1 MTDLL
6 KVLNNIRSLRVLA
19 REISLEQLELM
30 LNKLQQVV
38 DEKRIEQENI
48 LREENER
55 KERIEK
61 LKQSL
66 EQQQIS
72 LDELA
77 EALGHNFNIS
87 RPKASK
93 QKRIP
98 RPAKYKYTD
107 FNGEEKTWTGQGRTP
122 KPIQDALDKGKSL
135 ADFEI

>member
-1 MTDLL
+1 MTNLL

-77 EALGHNFNIS
+77 EALGHNFNTS
-87 RPKASK
+87 RSKSSK